1 MILVTGGARSGK
13 SGHVE
18 RLAAQHCQHVLYIA
32 TSVISDQEMALR
44 VEKHR
49 AQRPAHWRTWEG
61 FRNLAQV
68 IRHQLRPGEGVV
80 LECIT
85 TMLANLLYEASGGA
99 APEEID
105 FPVVEA
111 QLQQQ
116 VDELIVACQQSTAP
130 VYIVT
135 NELGMSITPENRLAR
150 HFVDISG
157 RANQKLAQAAEEVWL
172 VVSGIGVKIKGCD
185 Q

>member
-13 SGHVE
+13 SAHVE
-18 RLAAQHCQHVLYIA
+18 QLALSQCERVLYIA
-32 TSVISDQEMALR
+32 TSVITDDEMAQR
-44 VEKHR
+44 VKKHR

-61 FRNLAQV
+61 YRDIGDV
-68 IRHQLRPGEGVV
+68 IRHHVQPGEGVV

-99 APEEID
+99 SPDTLD
-105 FPVVEA
+105 FTALEA
-111 QLQQQ
+111 VLQQR
-116 VDELIVACQQSTAP
+116 VDELITACQQSSAP
-130 VYIVT
+130 IFVVT

-157 RANQKLAQAAEEVWL
+157 RANQKLAQAAQEVWL
-172 VVSGIGVKIKGCD
+172 VVSGIGVKIKGS
-185 Q
+185 

>member
-13 SGHVE
+13 SAHVE
-18 RLAAQHCQHVLYIA
+18 QLALSQCERVLYIA
-32 TSVISDQEMALR
+32 TSVITDDEMAQR
-44 VEKHR
+44 VKKHR

-61 FRNLAQV
+61 YRDIGDV
-68 IRHQLRPGEGVV
+68 IRHHVQPGEGVV

-99 APEEID
+99 SPDTLD
-105 FPVVEA
+105 FTALEA
-111 QLQQQ
+111 VLQQQ
-116 VDELIVACQQSTAP
+116 VDELITVCQQSSAP
-130 VYIVT
+130 IFVVT

-157 RANQKLAQAAEEVWL
+157 RANQKLAQAAQEVWL
-172 VVSGIGVKIKGCD
+172 VVSGIGVKIKGS
-185 Q
+185 